1 MDAPALPPDVL
12 RLIEEPRPL
21 EEFLARTS
29 APLTT
34 EELETT
40 RELMRWFTTRYP
52 TVRARLAY
60 VRRAMARWRRSLPV
74 AVSSGSAT
82 PRDASPVRAG

>member
-29 APLTT
+29 APPTN

-40 RELMRWFTTRYP
+40 RELTRWFTTRYP
-52 TVRARLAY
+52 TVQARLAY

-74 AVSSGSAT
+74 AVSSGST
-82 PRDASPVRAG
+82 PSPDAPP